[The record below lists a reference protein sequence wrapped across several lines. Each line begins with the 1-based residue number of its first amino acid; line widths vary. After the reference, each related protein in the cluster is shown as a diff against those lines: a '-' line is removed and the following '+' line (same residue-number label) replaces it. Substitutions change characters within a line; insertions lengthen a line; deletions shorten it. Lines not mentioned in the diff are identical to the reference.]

1 MKTCLTVAL
10 RFVSNRGPLIN
21 LDRRDRT
28 VDNRPIEQLT
38 LREMFSDVEFV
49 VRELTEHLEQSFR
62 PRIRAVEEVVRA
74 DSPDR
79 KDAPDSTV
87 RSRMAAL
94 LGSDDFTQTLFSRLE
109 CYLKAI
115 QEGARKAIH
124 ER

>member
-1 MKTCLTVAL
+1 MRL
-10 RFVSNRGPLIN
+10 VSNKVPLIILN
-21 LDRRDRT
+21 RRGT
-28 VDNRPIEQLT
+28 NVDNRPIEQLT
-38 LREMFSDVEFV
+38 LREKFSDVEFL

-62 PRIRAVEEVVRA
+62 PRIRAIEELVKPELRA
-74 DSPDR
+74 ADREAIPDL
-79 KDAPDSTV
+79 TV
-87 RSRMAAL
+87 RSRTAAL